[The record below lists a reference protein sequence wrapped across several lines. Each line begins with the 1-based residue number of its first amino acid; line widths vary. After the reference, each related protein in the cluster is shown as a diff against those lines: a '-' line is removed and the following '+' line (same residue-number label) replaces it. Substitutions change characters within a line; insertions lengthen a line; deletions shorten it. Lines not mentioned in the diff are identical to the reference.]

1 MFLKF
6 HFINRKIVTFPAFPY
21 MIPGTPNIF
30 LIYDLNIFFNDSIL
44 KCLIAEKNPFISEK
58 RWTVKP
64 SANRKLE
71 SIEKKEELWE
81 LGCPL
86 RI

>member
-1 MFLKF
+1 
-6 HFINRKIVTFPAFPY
+6 

-71 SIEKKEELWE
+71 SIEKKKKNFGNWDVRYESKRLNV
-81 LGCPL
+81 
-86 RI
+86 RN

>member
-44 KCLIAEKNPFISEK
+44 KCLIAEKKTLLFQK
-58 RWTVKP
+58 KDGP
-64 SANRKLE
+64 SNRVPIE
-71 SIEKKEELWE
+71 S
-81 LGCPL
+81 
-86 RI
+86 